1 MQLDTEV
8 VCLSSV
14 CCCRGNSKY
23 HYYGIRV
30 IPGSA
35 LNQLSD
41 DGTSSNV
48 RQQPSSQKRY
58 KFLSGSGSSGSGNA
72 TPKIE
77 NQYEQNT
84 NHSAS
89 SNHSNSSPQ
98 VCDQVLLVISIRK

>member
-1 MQLDTEV
+1 V
-8 VCLSSV
+8 VCLSGIH
-14 CCCRGNSKY
+14 CCRGNSKY

-35 LNQLSD
+35 LNQLSE
-41 DGTSSNV
+41 DGTTTNV

-58 KFLSGSGSSGSGNA
+58 KFLSGSGGSGSGNA

-98 VCDQVLLVISIRK
+98 VHDQVLLVI

>member
-1 MQLDTEV
+1 MSDP
-8 VCLSSV
+8 

-35 LNQLSD
+35 LNQLSE
-41 DGTSSNV
+41 DGSSTV
-48 RQQPSSQKRY
+48 RQQSSSQKRY
-58 KFLSGSGSSGSGNA
+58 KFLSGSGGNGSG
-72 TPKIE
+72 TQKIE

-98 VCDQVLLVISIRK
+98 VLDQVQFFPVL